1 MRTFVKFTVFSQKFQ
16 KISAH
21 FSKLDNGLPQ
31 LMNREFIVI
40 TFDSNHSN
48 EITTLSLN
56 GI

>member
-40 TFDSNHSN
+40 TFDSNHSD